1 MTLAQMA
8 KLSGKSALVLR
19 EAEIN
24 ESGPRYVH
32 LKGRK
37 SGLLNWIFARLGA
50 DDTTTF
56 DVYEDRIEFSD
67 GSWSGS
73 FTETIPL
80 TRVSNLGTGFL
91 KPFQYMVFAII
102 CLIAALPTV
111 GITLIPMAILLFLY
125 YTRKSLVI
133 YFIPDSSSLTSM
145 CFKRSI
151 IEGVRLNEEDAER
164 IIGIVGRLV
173 ERNTAR

>member
-1 MTLAQMA
+1 MTLSQMA

-24 ESGPRYVH
+24 ENGPRYVH

-37 SGLLNWIFARLGA
+37 SGLLNWLFARLGA

-73 FTETIPL
+73 LTETIPL

-91 KPFQYMVFAII
+91 KPFSYAVVAVI

-111 GITLIPMAILLFLY
+111 GITLIPMAVALFLY

-133 YFIPDSSSLTSM
+133 YFIPDSGSITSM

-151 IEGVRLNEEDAER
+151 IEGVSLGEKDADR
-164 IIGIVGRLV
+164 IIAIVDRLV